1 MAKIRINSYEE
12 LWRLACQNTGEMMEE
27 CRNSID
33 WESVPYDPKATI
45 ADIME
50 RRLIGA
56 DSYTME
62 MARAIRAAGL
72 RLEHVEESPRK
83 KAAQAFLEMYKG
95 VFEEHLEKKAEMEAM
110 ITLSS
115 MLTDPSYEIPR
126 PVRTEA
132 SRRGTEADREKDQFS
147 QDLFLYNAMFES
159 FFKNQAIEDRAPSDI
174 TEIRSEQRV
183 FDRLNRFLPQ
193 GEEMAPFR
201 QRSGYVAQASLNVRP
216 RSVTMVMEPNA
227 VTDVTVDNY
236 VARIRTARPKRS
248 DREWGFSTFDNMM
261 AGIYNDDELRAIGQ
275 SGRSFIETVFLDGKS
290 VRELYERKKNENR
303 EDYENRIKCEVV
315 ACALEGKGKIDI
327 CPFERQGNSFVMRD
341 PIPMRVKVNL
351 KEEVPIWKRALR
363 FFHIKSET
371 KKEKA
376 ERISMDDLQAEERQ
390 GRIRR
395 QVAELR
401 ERERSRQMAAREVQ
415 QRKEALSRDE
425 ELYFGF
431 LGDSEEERAK
441 AVRNRLVTEPEHIC
455 FLDTMDRYDSRVNF
469 ARSYALI
476 KGLTLEQVLSDD
488 PALAERKREI
498 GRELMEQYSLV
509 SREEYEKTH
518 GSGANYEAYLQ
529 EKKTKAFETFREIH
543 QQILAQPYRPM
554 ADTRPET
561 LAAHYQENAQIGS
574 FAINNIQCVS
584 SLVRDVNRQEFNTLS
599 DDFMRIGEIRYGALF
614 TEYMASDTYVW
625 PHASTDRG
633 EVAAGAFSRAAME
646 QYQKELAQ
654 CPTYGDAIGRIAIQ
668 RQIGTAKLQGDMA
681 EFTSVQEKNFYEA
694 AHYAESGGNSVSFFD
709 QSTGM
714 YTVKNAKDIW
724 VMEQQAD
731 KSWENDF
738 EELSKPEIQNSVRR
752 VRMRE
757 QKVSAKE
764 AARQEEREQQR
775 RMMENTIEKHI
786 QNQKRDDQ
794 AYFGFLGENALAI
807 GSQMAELTRF
817 LEDGKEY
824 YTLNT
829 MGRQASRVNVV
840 RAYALMRGMSLEDML
855 SGDPALDER
864 KGEIGREFVEK
875 ITMLS
880 QEEYGKLHGSEAGY
894 EQYRAEKKEE
904 IFQMAREMHPVIMGI
919 PYEPLADIRPETLA
933 AAYEKGMFI
942 RNISQDFEQSFNIM
956 KIHHRDEM
964 DAMTDRTRAM
974 GEYKRLGDYC
984 DFLASDSYVRPDTM
998 EHTDAP
1004 EIANAMLARESLKT
1018 YVKATAECRTCGD
1031 LSAKIDEERAMSEV
1045 LLTEAL
1051 HSKVSKSAEDYQQ
1064 MAEDLTVGTDPVCFF
1079 DDREKLYVVG
1089 EPREIR
1095 RQMEARGILARDG
1108 GKVKLSLDELGDGGK
1123 KPGKTGFAK
1132 KTAEKEPL
1140 KAEKHKEALHKR

>member
-12 LWRLACQNTGEMMEE
+12 LWRLACQTTGEMMEE

-33 WESVPYDPKATI
+33 WESVPYDPKTTI
-45 ADIME
+45 ADMME
-50 RRLIGA
+50 KRLVGA
-56 DSYTME
+56 DTYTME

-95 VFEEHLEKKAEMEAM
+95 VFEEHLDKRAEMEAM

-126 PVRTEA
+126 PVRVEA
-132 SRRGTEADREKDQFS
+132 SRKGTEADRAKDQFS

-159 FFKNQAIEDRAPSDI
+159 FFKNQVIEDRAPSNI
-174 TEIRSEQRV
+174 SEIQSEQRV
-183 FDRLNRFLPQ
+183 FERLNRFLPQ

-201 QRSGYVAQASLNVRP
+201 QRGGYVAQASLDVRP

-236 VARIRTARPKRS
+236 VSRIRTARPKRA

-261 AGIYNDDELRAIGQ
+261 AGIYNDDELQAIEQ
-275 SGRSFIETVFLDGKS
+275 SGRSFIETVFIDGKS
-290 VRELYERKKNENR
+290 VRELYERKRKETR

-363 FFHIKSET
+363 FLHIKSET

-390 GRIRR
+390 GRIRQ

-401 ERERSRQMAAREVQ
+401 ERERNRQMAAREVQ
-415 QRKEALSRDE
+415 QRKEALARDE

-441 AVRNRLVTEPEHIC
+441 EVRNRLVTKPEHIC

-518 GSGANYEAYLQ
+518 GSGADYEAYLQ
-529 EKKTKAFETFREIH
+529 EKKTRVFETFREIH
-543 QQILAQPYRPM
+543 QQLLAQPYRPM

-574 FAINNIQCVS
+574 FAVNNIQCVS

-599 DDFMRIGEIRYGALF
+599 DDFMRIGQIRYGALF
-614 TEYMASDTYVW
+614 AEYMASDTYVW
-625 PHASTDRG
+625 PHASADRG
-633 EVAAGAFSRAAME
+633 EVATGAFARAAME

-654 CPTYGDAIGRIAIQ
+654 CLTYGDAIGRIAIQ
-668 RQIGTAKLQGDMA
+668 RQMGTTNLQADMA
-681 EFTSVQEKNFYEA
+681 EFTSAQEKNFYEA
-694 AHYAESGGNSVSFFD
+694 AHYAESGRNPVSLFD

-714 YTVKNAKDIW
+714 YTVKNVKEIGDMIR
-724 VMEQQAD
+724 QAD
-731 KSWENDF
+731 KSWQDEF
-738 EELSKPEIQNSVRR
+738 EEISASDIIRSDPK

-757 QKVSAKE
+757 QQ
-764 AARQEEREQQR
+764 RQMIREVIDNHVR
-775 RMMENTIEKHI
+775 L
-786 QNQKRDDQ
+786 QKRDDEI
-794 AYFGFLGENALAI
+794 YFGFLGESEAAI
-807 GSQMAELTRF
+807 GGRMAEITRF
-817 LEDGKEY
+817 QEDEKEF
-824 YTLNT
+824 YTANT
-829 MGRQASRVNVV
+829 MDRQSSRVNVV
-840 RAYALMRGMSLEDML
+840 RAYAMTRGMSLEQVL
-855 SGDPALDER
+855 SEDPALDER
-864 KGEIGREFVEK
+864 KAQIGREFAER
-875 ITMLS
+875 ITILS
-880 QEEYGKLHGSEAGY
+880 KEEYGKLHGSEDGY
-894 EQYRAEKKEE
+894 EQYRTEKKED
-904 IFQMAREMHPVIMGI
+904 IFKMAREIHPAMMGI
-919 PYEPLADIRPETLA
+919 SYEPLADIEPETLA
-933 AAYEKGMFI
+933 AGYEKGMFI
-942 RNISQDFEQSFNIM
+942 RNISQDFEQSFKLMSIYH
-956 KIHHRDEM
+956 KDEM
-964 DAMTDRTRAM
+964 EALTDRSRAM
-974 GEYKRLGDYC
+974 GEYKCLGDYC
-984 DFLASDSYVRPDTM
+984 KFLASDSYVSPDTG
-998 EHTDAP
+998 EHRDEMDIT
-1004 EIANAMLARESLKT
+1004 NAMVARENLKN
-1018 YVKATAECRTCGD
+1018 YVKATKECRACGD
-1031 LSAKIDEERAMSEV
+1031 LSAKVDERMAIAGV
-1045 LLTEAL
+1045 ILTEAIYA
-1051 HSKVSKSAEDYQQ
+1051 KVSGSGEGYRQV
-1064 MAEDLTVGTDPVCFF
+1064 AEDLTAGGPPVCFF
-1079 DDREKLYVVG
+1079 DERESMYVVG
-1089 EPREIR
+1089 DPGEIH
-1095 RQMEARGILARDG
+1095 RQMEAKGILARDG
-1108 GKVKLSLDELGDGGK
+1108 GKVKMSLDELGDGGK
-1123 KPGKTGFAK
+1123 KLGRTGFGK
-1132 KTAEKEPL
+1132 KGT
-1140 KAEKHKEALHKR
+1140 EKHKEVLHSKQQKTL